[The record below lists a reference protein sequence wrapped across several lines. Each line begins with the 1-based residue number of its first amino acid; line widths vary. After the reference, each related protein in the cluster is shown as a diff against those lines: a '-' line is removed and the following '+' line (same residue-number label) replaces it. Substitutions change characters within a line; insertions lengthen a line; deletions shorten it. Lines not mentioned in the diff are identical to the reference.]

1 MNDTRERRFV
11 LWMLTPALLFYVVLV
26 AVPGARALLFSLRKW
41 DGLGEPE
48 WAGLANFRVLL
59 ADELFLAALR
69 HNAIL
74 FFGAGGITIGLAL
87 LFAALMHR
95 RIRGAGLFR
104 VAFFFPN
111 VIATVAVAVLWVLLY
126 STTEFGLVNAVL
138 EQLATALGMPY
149 AAEHLPFPFTDSRY
163 LIWSLIPMMVWTAVG
178 FYMVLFLAAMQSI
191 PESYYE
197 AARLDGAGPVQQ
209 FVHVTLPMIREIL
222 LVGVVFFLISS
233 AKLFDSVWVM
243 ENQYPTKDSHV
254 MATLLYQKIFT
265 EYDVGYGAAVAVLLF
280 AIVLAGT
287 LVVFRL
293 NRREVLEY

>member
-1 MNDTRERRFV
+1 MPRSHQRRFV
-11 LWMLTPALLFYVVLV
+11 LLMLAPALLFYVVLMV
-26 AVPGARALLFSLRKW
+26 IPGVRAFLFSLRKW
-41 DGLGEPE
+41 DGLGEAE
-48 WAGLANFRVLL
+48 WAGLANFQALL
-59 ADELFLAALR
+59 GDELFLAALS

-74 FFGAGGITIGLAL
+74 CFVAGGITIGLGLA
-87 LFAALMHR
+87 FAALMHR
-95 RIRGAGLFR
+95 KIRGAGLFR

-126 STTEFGLVNAVL
+126 STTEFGLVNALL
-138 EQLATALGMPY
+138 ERIAGALGL
-149 AAEHLPFPFTDSRY
+149 EWLVSRLPFPFTDSRY

-197 AARLDGAGPVQQ
+197 AAKLDGASPVQQ
-209 FVHVTLPMIREIL
+209 FRHVTLPMIREVL

-287 LVVFRL
+287 MAVFRL
-293 NRREVLEY
+293 NRGEALEY

>member
-1 MNDTRERRFV
+1 MEGAQRRFV
-11 LWMLTPALLFYVVLV
+11 RLMLMPALLFYGILF
-26 AVPGARALLFSLRKW
+26 AIPGVRALLLSLQKW
-41 DGLGEPE
+41 DGLGEAE
-48 WAGLANFRVLL
+48 WAGLANFEAVLR
-59 ADELFLAALR
+59 DDLFLAALS

-74 FFGAGGITIGLAL
+74 CFGAGSITIGLGLA
-87 LFAALMHR
+87 FAALMHR
-95 RIRGAGLFR
+95 RIRGAALFR

-126 STTEFGLVNAVL
+126 STTEFGLVNAAL
-138 EQLATALGMPY
+138 EALANALGLESLLE
-149 AAEHLPFPFTDSRY
+149 ALPFPFTDSRY

-178 FYMVLFLAAMQSI
+178 FYMVLFLAAMQGI

-209 FVHVTLPMIREIL
+209 FVHVTLPMIREVL

-243 ENQYPTKDSHV
+243 ENQYPTRDSHV

-280 AIVLAGT
+280 AIVLVGT
-287 LVVFRL
+287 LGVFRL
-293 NRREVLEY
+293 SRREAVEY